1 MKPIIK
7 YRGGKSKEIREFASL
22 IPQDYDRYIEPFFGG
37 GAVFFFLEP
46 ERAVTNDINVRL
58 ISFYRQVRDEYPA
71 LSRELSGL
79 QAVYEENQR
88 DFARLRAMEPD
99 PSIRVENRNEAL
111 YYRLRDMYNHLTVPE
126 YMEGTLYYF
135 INKTAYSGM
144 LRFNRQGEYNVPFGR
159 YSHFNTEI
167 ITPEHSGLLKG
178 AQLYAEDYS
187 GIFERAG
194 ERDFMFL
201 DPPYDCTFNDYGNLD
216 MENGFDEKQHRRLA
230 ADFRNLN
237 CRALMVIG
245 RTPLTQELYGDHIVH
260 EYKKNYA
267 VNIRNRFSADAA
279 HIVVA
284 NYRL

>member
-46 ERAVTNDINVRL
+46 EEALINDINVRL

-187 GIFERAG
+187 VIFERAG